1 MASLENAIDSLKPL
15 SSNAEI
21 SARTSVLVVVLCW
34 IGILTEGYE
43 VGVLG
48 AILPALAT
56 DPN

>member
-21 SARTSVLVVVLCW
+21 SARTSILVVALCW